1 VIAGLVQAGER
12 VMVLAGPDEAVRRQA
27 RATIDSAIGEAFG
40 GDGEAAIAAASAAV
54 ELLDMVTDDTWLRD
68 TGPSCVVNDAGEVRW
83 CARSLSLSRA
93 RSLDRSVTARRFF
106 GRAGARCE
114 LAVQRL
120 GRRRARL
127 PVAVRERHRL
137 GAAVVCRRWYRGRRS
152 LALCTSIPATVRN

>member
-1 VIAGLVQAGER
+1 VRGATCAGCLRSGTAPVLPVLPTRSLTPRHRRTQVIAGLVQAGER

-83 CARSLSLSRA
+83 CARSLSLSSSIVGPQRDGA
-93 RSLDRSVTARRFF
+93 EVLWARR
-106 GRAGARCE
+106 CE
-114 LAVQRL
+114 V
-120 GRRRARL
+120 
-127 PVAVRERHRL
+127 
-137 GAAVVCRRWYRGRRS
+137 
-152 LALCTSIPATVRN
+152 